1 MILRLYII
9 LAIAYFSAS
18 ASAQI
23 VFEHN
28 ETELNI
34 SKKVDYYIDSNQS
47 TQIRDVMK
55 IALNQKIS
63 SHFDIPNL
71 QLTNY
76 SFWFKFQLKNYSEYK
91 KLLLVYDQP
100 VWNDIV
106 LYKVKNGI
114 IDSVVSGER
123 VPLSQRLFKY
133 NIPIFEVVDDSSEY
147 YIKITSIGTLQLDL
161 KLTTIGN
168 FIEARFTKNLLLGI
182 YYGMLL
188 IMLFY
193 NFFIYFTVRDK
204 TYIYYSVYMAVL
216 IITQLAL
223 EGYGNV
229 ILWPNNLWLTQYA
242 LLIFTPLVNI
252 TGILFANQFLNVK
265 ENMPKLHK
273 VSKVLLALLV
283 LIILITLF
291 YSRAA
296 AINYSR
302 NALGL
307 SPIYLFVVSLIAV
320 RRKIPS
326 AKYFLISWTSLI
338 AALVVFI
345 LRDVGVFEHN
355 NFTNYALQLG
365 TAIEITLLSFAL
377 GDKIRQYRIEKE
389 ISQAEAVRVAKLNEE
404 ILAEQNVVLEHQV
417 KERTSELNKTL
428 IDLKLAQTK
437 LVDNEKMS
445 SLGHLT
451 AGIAHEINNPINFV
465 SSNIKPLKR
474 DVQEL
479 MNIVQESETLFSSL
493 ADTDMLAKLVKIKEK
508 YDFNYLKEE
517 IPQLFNAIQ
526 NGAERTAEIVKGLKS
541 FSRVDEQSLRLSDVH
556 EGIDSTLMLLKSQ
569 MGGIT
574 LSKEYGE
581 MPLVECF
588 IGKMNQVFMNILSN
602 SIYALTHAKESII
615 NQEIKIKTYRAENNL
630 YIEFSDNG
638 PGIDE
643 GYLGKVFE
651 PFFTTK
657 PAGEGT
663 GLGLSI
669 VYSIIE
675 MHKGQI
681 VAMSNNNFGTLFK
694 ISIPLKQE

>member
-1 MILRLYII
+1 M
-9 LAIAYFSAS
+9 
-18 ASAQI
+18 
-23 VFEHN
+23 
-28 ETELNI
+28 
-34 SKKVDYYIDSNQS
+34 
-47 TQIRDVMK
+47 
-55 IALNQKIS
+55 
-63 SHFDIPNL
+63 
-71 QLTNY
+71 
-76 SFWFKFQLKNYSEYK
+76 
-91 KLLLVYDQP
+91 LVYDQP

>member
-1 MILRLYII
+1 MRLRLYIV
-9 LAIAYFSAS
+9 LSIAYFFTP

-47 TQIRDVMK
+47 MQIKDVMK
-55 IALNQKIS
+55 IAFDQKIS
-63 SHFDIPNL
+63 SQFDIPNL

-100 VWNDIV
+100 ILNDII
-106 LYKVKNGI
+106 LFKVKNGV
-114 IDSVVSGER
+114 IDSVLSGER
-123 VPLSQRLFKY
+123 IPLSKRQFKY
-133 NIPIFEVVDDSSEY
+133 NIPVFEVIDDTSDY
-147 YIKITSIGTLQLDL
+147 YIKITSISTLQLDL
-161 KLTTIGN
+161 KLN
-168 FIEARFTKNLLLGI
+168 SLNKFVEDRFAKNLLLGI
-182 YYGMLL
+182 YYGMLM

-193 NFFIYFTVRDK
+193 NFFIYFTVKDK
-204 TYIYYSVYMAVL
+204 IYLYYSVYMAVL

-229 ILWPNNLWLTQYA
+229 VLWPDNLWLTQYA
-242 LLIFTPLVNI
+242 LLLFTPLVNI
-252 TGILFANQFLNVK
+252 TGIIFANKFLNVK
-265 ENMPKLHK
+265 ENIPILHK
-273 VSKVLLALLV
+273 ISKVLLGLLV
-283 LIILITLF
+283 LIMVITLF
-291 YSRAA
+291 YSRAVA
-296 AINYSR
+296 FNCAR
-302 NALGL
+302 NLLGL
-307 SPIYLFVVSLIAV
+307 SPIYLFVASLVAV
-320 RRKIPS
+320 RKKIPS
-326 AKYFLISWTSLI
+326 ANYFLISWTSLI
-338 AALVVFI
+338 LALVVYI
-345 LRDVGVFEHN
+345 LRDVGVLEHN
-355 NFTNYALQLG
+355 NFTNYALQIG

-404 ILAEQNVVLEHQV
+404 ILAEQNVLLDHQV

-428 IDLKLAQTK
+428 SDLKLAQTK

-445 SLGHLT
+445 SLGQLT

-474 DVQEL
+474 DVHEL
-479 MNIVQESETLFSSL
+479 MNIVHESETLFSNL
-493 ADTDMLAKLVKIKEK
+493 GDTEMMAKLAKIKEK
-508 YDFNYLKEE
+508 YDFNYLKDE
-517 IPQLFNAIQ
+517 IPMLFDAIQ
-526 NGAERTAEIVKGLKS
+526 NGAERTAEIVKGLKL
-541 FSRVDEQSLRLSDVH
+541 FSRVDEQSLRLADVH
-556 EGIDSTLMLLKSQ
+556 EGIDSTLMLLKTQ
-569 MGGIT
+569 MGSIT
-574 LSKEYGE
+574 IVKEYGE

-602 SIYALTHAKESII
+602 SIYALTNAKEII
-615 NQEIKIKTYRAENNL
+615 VNQEIKIKTYSDENNL
-630 YIEFSDNG
+630 YLEFGDNG
-638 PGIDE
+638 PGIDA
-643 GYLGKVFE
+643 GILGKVFE

-657 PAGEGT
+657 PVGDGT

-669 VYSIIE
+669 VFSIIE

-681 VAMSNNNFGTLFK
+681 NALSNNNFGTLFK

>member
-1 MILRLYII
+1 MTLRLYII
-9 LAIAYFSAS
+9 LAITYFGTS

-47 TQIRDVMK
+47 MQIKDVMK
-55 IALNQKIS
+55 IAFDQKIS
-63 SHFDIPNL
+63 SQFDIPNL

-100 VWNDIV
+100 ILNDII
-106 LYKVKNGI
+106 LYKVKNGV
-114 IDSVVSGER
+114 IDSVLSGER
-123 VPLSQRLFKY
+123 IPLSKRQFKC
-133 NIPIFEVVDDSSEY
+133 NIPVFEVIDDTSDY
-147 YIKITSIGTLQLDL
+147 YIKITSISTLQLDL
-161 KLTTIGN
+161 KLN
-168 FIEARFTKNLLLGI
+168 SLNKFVEDRFAKNLLLGI
-182 YYGMLL
+182 YYGMLM

-193 NFFIYFTVRDK
+193 NFFIYFTVKDK
-204 TYIYYSVYMAVL
+204 IYLYYSVYMAVL

-229 ILWPNNLWLTQYA
+229 VLWPDNLWLTQYA
-242 LLIFTPLVNI
+242 LLLFTPLVNI
-252 TGILFANQFLNVK
+252 TGIIFANKFLNVK
-265 ENMPKLHK
+265 ENIPILHK
-273 VSKVLLALLV
+273 ISKVLLGLLV
-283 LIILITLF
+283 LIMAITLF

-296 AINYSR
+296 AFNCAR
-302 NALGL
+302 NVLGL
-307 SPIYLFVVSLIAV
+307 SPIYLFVVSLVAV
-320 RRKIPS
+320 RKKIPS
-326 AKYFLISWTSLI
+326 ANYFLISWTSLI
-338 AALVVFI
+338 LALVVYI
-345 LRDVGVFEHN
+345 LRDVGVLEHN
-355 NFTNYALQLG
+355 NFTNYALQIG
-365 TAIEITLLSFAL
+365 TAIEVTLLSFAL

-389 ISQAEAVRVAKLNEE
+389 ISQAEAVRVSKLNEE
-404 ILAEQNVVLEHQV
+404 ILAEQNVLLEHQV

-428 IDLKLAQTK
+428 GDLKLAQTK

-445 SLGHLT
+445 SLGQLT

-474 DVQEL
+474 DVHEL
-479 MNIVQESETLFSSL
+479 MNIVHESETLFSNL
-493 ADTDMLAKLVKIKEK
+493 GDTDMVAKLVKIKEK

-517 IPQLFNAIQ
+517 IPQLFDAIQ

-541 FSRVDEQSLRLSDVH
+541 FSRVDEQSLRLADVH
-556 EGIDSTLMLLKSQ
+556 EGIDSTLMLLKTQ
-569 MGGIT
+569 MGSIT
-574 LSKEYGE
+574 IVKEYGE

-588 IGKMNQVFMNILSN
+588 VGKMNQVFMNILNN
-602 SIYALTHAKESII
+602 SIYALTKAKESIV
-615 NQEIKIKTYRAENNL
+615 NQEIKIKTYSDENNL

-657 PAGEGT
+657 PVGDGT

-681 VAMSNNNFGTLFK
+681 NVLSNNNFGTLFK